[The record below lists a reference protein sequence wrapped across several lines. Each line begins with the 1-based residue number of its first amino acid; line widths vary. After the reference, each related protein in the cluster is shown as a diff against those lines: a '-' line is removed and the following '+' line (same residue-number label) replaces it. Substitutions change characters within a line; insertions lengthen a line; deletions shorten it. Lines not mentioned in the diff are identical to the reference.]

1 MIVRNGSLPS
11 DSAIIPRSP
20 SVRLKVDRGANADR
34 DSQEDDGG
42 RGDGDY
48 RPLLPSHAGRQPRLL
63 RQPEI
68 PMRFNIDRAFRT
80 EWMRRDMGYE
90 RALVLTR
97 LMVLAPGGRGL

>member
-1 MIVRNGSLPS
+1 MPT
-11 DSAIIPRSP
+11 AIRKKMMAA
-20 SVRLKVDRGANADR
+20 VEMVVTA
-34 DSQEDDGG
+34 
-42 RGDGDY
+42 
-48 RPLLPSHAGRQPRLL
+48 LLPSHAGRQPRLL